1 MKIKFINIIV
11 LLLVIYS
18 TSTNAQI
25 KEIPSSPKFL
35 EIGKIGGYGWFV
47 SSFKYIESSDTKGQ
61 NHYLWQY
68 NNEKNNTINIKTGTS
83 NLIDIKGI
91 SFDAS
96 TDELNLLYESMKKQM
111 NAENDSEKKFELGNI
126 TIALV
131 TRRSWLNNSL
141 VVFEVTPNG
150 GFFTIQSN
158 QLDKLFGKKK
168 K

>member
-1 MKIKFINIIV
+1 M
-11 LLLVIYS
+11 
-18 TSTNAQI
+18 
-25 KEIPSSPKFL
+25 
-35 EIGKIGGYGWFV
+35 
-47 SSFKYIESSDTKGQ
+47 KYIESNDTKGQ

-96 TDELNLLYESMKKQM
+96 TEELNLLYESMKKQM

-131 TRRSWLNNSL
+131 TRRSWLSTSL
-141 VVFEVTPNG
+141 VVFEVTPDG
-150 GFFTIQSN
+150 GFFTIPSK
-158 QLDKLFGKKK
+158 QLDKLFGKKQ
-168 K
+168 

>member
-1 MKIKFINIIV
+1 MKIKITNIII

-18 TSTNAQI
+18 TSANAQI
-25 KEIPSSPKFL
+25 KEVPSSPKFI

-47 SSFKYIESSDTKGQ
+47 SSLKYIESKDTKGQ

-68 NNEKNNTINIKTGTS
+68 NNENNNPINIKTGTS

-96 TDELNLLYESMKKQM
+96 SDEINLLYESMKKQM
-111 NAENDSEKKFELGNI
+111 NAENISEKKFELGNI
-126 TIALV
+126 TIVIV
-131 TRRSWLNNSL
+131 TRRSWLSTSL
-141 VVFEVTPNG
+141 VVFEVTPDG